1 MGPRSRRQKP
11 PEAKADHAPDLPE
24 ECPSRNKFVMF
35 KTGQMS
41 RVSSWRMDGSGGGH
55 GSDGQTSFATGRCVL
70 SREVGTRAPVR
81 PMDGVL
87 SDMRALVTATRR
99 LVRAAT
105 EEATRPARASG
116 PLTEFSAW
124 GGPGQTQDETHD
136 DLLLESEDPGDI
148 GDIEGDEP
156 AERGPIHGIWIA
168 VATFVPTFLTIFFG
182 ATYLAG
188 PPVGSRF
195 EAGQKGGP
203 PAIVSVRASREA
215 AAPIVS
221 SGVSDKPPRVF
232 SSPARETL
240 GNAAVPAPT
249 WVRGAAF
256 PDRDSAESLA
266 ADIQHKGYPA
276 KVRRDDIDTTAWVVW
291 IAKHPGGRA
300 LSERRE

>member
-1 MGPRSRRQKP
+1 
-11 PEAKADHAPDLPE
+11 
-24 ECPSRNKFVMF
+24 
-35 KTGQMS
+35 
-41 RVSSWRMDGSGGGH
+41 
-55 GSDGQTSFATGRCVL
+55 
-70 SREVGTRAPVR
+70 
-81 PMDGVL
+81 
-87 SDMRALVTATRR
+87 
-99 LVRAAT
+99 
-105 EEATRPARASG
+105 
-116 PLTEFSAW
+116 
-124 GGPGQTQDETHD
+124 
-136 DLLLESEDPGDI
+136 LLESEDPGDI
-148 GDIEGDEP
+148 GDIEGDEA

-188 PPVGSRF
+188 PLVGSRF

-221 SGVSDKPPRVF
+221 SGVPTVKTMEGADKPPRVL

-240 GNAAVPAPT
+240 GNAVVPALA

-276 KVRRDDIDTTAWVVW
+276 KVRRDDTDTTAWVVW
-291 IAKHPGGRA
+291 IAKHPRGRA

>member
-1 MGPRSRRQKP
+1 
-11 PEAKADHAPDLPE
+11 
-24 ECPSRNKFVMF
+24 MF
-35 KTGQMS
+35 KTRQMS
-41 RVSSWRMDGSGGGH
+41 RVSSCRMDGSGGGH
-55 GSDGQTSFATGRCVL
+55 GSDGQTSFAPGRCVL
-70 SREVGTRAPVR
+70 NREVGTRAPVR
-81 PMDGVL
+81 PIDGVL
-87 SDMRALVTATRR
+87 GDMRALVTATRR

-116 PLTEFSAW
+116 SLTEPGAW
-124 GGPGQTQDETHD
+124 GGPGQTQDETQD

-148 GDIEGDEP
+148 GDIEGDEA

-188 PPVGSRF
+188 PLVGSRF

-221 SGVSDKPPRVF
+221 SGVPTVKTMEGADKPPRVL
-232 SSPARETL
+232 SSPARENL
-240 GNAAVPAPT
+240 GTAAVPALA

-276 KVRRDDIDTTAWVVW
+276 KVRRDDTDTTAWVVW
-291 IAKHPGGRA
+291 IAKHPRGRA